1 MTVNGCKPKI
11 AYPCRWSY
19 KVVGRDLE
27 ALYGAIAEVL
37 EEGGEH
43 TVTLSRSSKG
53 GSYHCL
59 NVILTVESEAVRLVL
74 YERLRRHPAV
84 LIVM

>member
-1 MTVNGCKPKI
+1 MTVNGCKPRI
-11 AYPCRWSY
+11 DYPCSWSY
-19 KVVGRDLE
+19 KVIGRDLE
-27 ALYGAIAEVL
+27 DLHGAIAEVL
-37 EEGGEH
+37 EGSEH
-43 TVTLSRSSKG
+43 TVTLARSSKG

-59 NVILTVESEAVRLVL
+59 NVTLTVESEPVRLDL